1 MLEEGEGLSVST
13 GGSWF
18 RVYGCLGH
26 VNVHRRTGSC
36 CLGRPRGDVGLATC
50 GGASTTFIAVALNCE

>member
-50 GGASTTFIAVALNCE
+50 GKLVARPPHSSLLL